1 MLNKIKNQKS
11 ATQAATILGITKY
24 ELNKITK
31 QQFGTTFAKK
41 QKSQAMQKARKLL
54 AENKLP
60 VFAIAQEV
68 GYSSVQAFAK
78 AFKKFHKVSASE
90 YKKQLK

>member
-1 MLNKIKNQKS
+1 
-11 ATQAATILGITKY
+11 
-24 ELNKITK
+24 
-31 QQFGTTFAKK
+31 
-41 QKSQAMQKARKLL
+41 MQKARKLL

-60 VFAIAQEV
+60 IFDIAQKI

-78 AFKKFHKVSASE
+78 AFKKFHGMSASE